1 MGGPGGSPVPS
12 VRPGAPESTSTSA
25 TPPADCR
32 SPAEPAPD
40 TKHLTIDL
48 DRKVPQLLRH
58 RTARRHTVAQL
69 TETEQPNGSE
79 TLELAHLVRD
89 RTLTDKTHSVDQQLD
104 PQLTDKW
111 RQN

>member
-1 MGGPGGSPVPS
+1 
-12 VRPGAPESTSTSA
+12 
-25 TPPADCR
+25 
-32 SPAEPAPD
+32 
-40 TKHLTIDL
+40 
-48 DRKVPQLLRH
+48 
-58 RTARRHTVAQL
+58 VAQL